1 MRMVFFRLAAVMFSV
16 GFFCLN
22 LPAKEEDKADD
33 IKSAL
38 KEFES
43 GFDYVESVFWT
54 AIVLGAKDSF
64 YLETDRKITELKNLS
79 RKLVQM
85 TIKEKDAE
93 YDVTTPMLGISSIW
107 SNSRWK
113 GARIPSG
120 IICTSRENYMSSPG
134 MKGERVFRAEGRN
147 MVVENRKKEFKDKE
161 YLEWV
166 AGATKKCIDI
176 YSSGGGSSSYDE
188 RRGGYVLKS
197 TSGMSA
203 FLTKYFMS
211 VRDIRKRII
220 NIEKLSAKLEKEAE
234 APNNASVHSSAY
246 SDNAAAITAV
256 KTMILSDVFMLWSS
270 R

>member
-1 MRMVFFRLAAVMFSV
+1 MRRVFFRLAAVMVSV

-33 IKSAL
+33 IKSTL

-93 YDVTTPMLGISSIW
+93 YDVTTPMLGISAIW

-120 IICTSRENYMSSPG
+120 IIFTSRENYMSSPD

-147 MVVENRKKEFKDKE
+147 MVAENRKKEFKDKE

-176 YSSGGGSSSYDE
+176 YSSGSGSSVYDE

-197 TSGMSA
+197 TKSSMAA
-203 FLTKYFMS
+203 FVTKYFMS
-211 VRDIRKRII
+211 VRDIRKCII
-220 NIEKLSAKLEKEAE
+220 NIEKLSAKLEKEGE
-234 APNNASVHSSAY
+234 APNNAQPNKTENGK
-246 SDNAAAITAV
+246 SD
-256 KTMILSDVFMLWSS
+256 LDDL
-270 R
+270 